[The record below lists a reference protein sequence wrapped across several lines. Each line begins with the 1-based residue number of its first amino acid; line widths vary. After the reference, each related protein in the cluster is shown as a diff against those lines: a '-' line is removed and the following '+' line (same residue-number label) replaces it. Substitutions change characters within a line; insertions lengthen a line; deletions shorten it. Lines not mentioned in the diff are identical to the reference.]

1 MSCGAESC
9 MVIQFPNYNRMNII
23 TLLIQ
28 RNDLFAKLLTLEHSI
43 ELVTKEIDD
52 ISDQIEDY
60 KDE

>member
-1 MSCGAESC
+1 
-9 MVIQFPNYNRMNII
+9 MNII